1 MSSTG
6 RGTVAIIGQGYV
18 GLPLAMTAAESGWK
32 VLGIDNSD
40 SKVHQINS
48 GVSPVEDVSDYQL
61 KSVIENGS
69 YVSSTDFTILSK
81 AQIIIICVPTPL
93 NKEREPDL
101 SILKSAVSSIA
112 PNISNDTLVL
122 CESTS
127 FPGTLRNIIVP
138 IIESLLPKNSN
149 AIYYASAP
157 ERVNPGDSNWNQR
170 NTPRLVGGISDEA
183 AIKAVSF
190 YESICNSVIRVSK
203 PEIAE
208 AAKLLENTFRLVNIA
223 LVNEFNQICSVNE
236 LDINEV
242 IKAAS
247 SKPYGFMPFKPGIGV
262 GGHCIP
268 VDPIYLK
275 WWAQQSGVKTALIET
290 ADFVN
295 HVMPRFVADKILSIV
310 GESIK
315 NPRILIL
322 GVAYKSGVADIR
334 ETPVKELYDYLTT
347 KGAKVSWNDPFVKVW
362 GNSYPVDINW
372 PCDIAVLT
380 TNQPGM
386 EFGDLISRGVKLLD
400 CTGTLHGVKGVI
412 SL

>member
-1 MSSTG
+1 
-6 RGTVAIIGQGYV
+6 
-18 GLPLAMTAAESGWK
+18 
-32 VLGIDNSD
+32 
-40 SKVHQINS
+40 
-48 GVSPVEDVSDYQL
+48 
-61 KSVIENGS
+61 
-69 YVSSTDFTILSK
+69 
-81 AQIIIICVPTPL
+81 L

-223 LVNEFNQICSVNE
+223 LVNEFNQVCSVND
-236 LDINEV
+236 LDTNEV

-334 ETPVKELYDYLTT
+334 ETPAAAVIDLLRAQ
-347 KGAKVSWNDPFVKVW
+347 GANVVW
-362 GNSYPVDINW
+362 HDDLVGNWRGETSAPLSAH
-372 PCDIAVLT
+372 DIAVVV
-380 TNQPGM
+380 TNH
-386 EFGDLISRGVKLLD
+386 DGVSDAAIKASKYVFD
-400 CTGTLHGVKGVI
+400 CTGTIAGADGI
-412 SL
+412 